1 MNQQP
6 GNGPAAPRTRINI
19 PPDDIQMKKLALN
32 VDELNV
38 QSFPTTRIPRDLRCT
53 VRGYMDDDNGGDYSD
68 VCSAVYSCADWAT
81 CNAACNVEQQRRII
95 LY

>member
-1 MNQQP
+1 MTP
-6 GNGPAAPRTRINI
+6 
-19 PPDDIQMKKLALN
+19 MKKLTLN
-32 VDELNV
+32 IDELNV
-38 QSFPTTRIPRDLRCT
+38 HSFETTDTPREDRCT
-53 VRGYMDDDNGGDYSD
+53 VRGHMDDDNGGDGGGDGGGDYSD